1 MDEEEFQVP
10 PTSIEIGTLPFAA
23 NTGPAQ
29 VEKEIGSD
37 PAPESET
44 NATPAPSEPDNGA
57 VKMQPLSEEVNDA
70 YMRYIRVK
78 EAKPSDGAS
87 YVGIAVMIAGF
98 FLGFMAFGDDFGLA
112 LTICFGG
119 CLIGVILIFL
129 SLVAEETWKKDK
141 NLKLEETLAKAG
153 IPDVYRKN
161 EKPLGA
167 ALLMVGF
174 FAMFFIS
181 NFFYNLSAM
190 VFIFGLGSTIAG
202 AIILLRVAS
211 QDKKAMQ
218 IRMAVL
224 EDRLKGK

>member
-78 EAKPSDGAS
+78 EAKPSNGAS

-98 FLGFMAFGDDFGLA
+98 FVGVTAFEDDFG
-112 LTICFGG
+112 GG
-119 CLIGVILIFL
+119 LDDLFWRL
-129 SLVAEETWKKDK
+129 SYRSHTHLLVPCSRRNMEE
-141 NLKLEETLAKAG
+141 G
-153 IPDVYRKN
+153 
-161 EKPLGA
+161 
-167 ALLMVGF
+167 
-174 FAMFFIS
+174 
-181 NFFYNLSAM
+181 
-190 VFIFGLGSTIAG
+190 
-202 AIILLRVAS
+202 
-211 QDKKAMQ
+211 
-218 IRMAVL
+218 
-224 EDRLKGK
+224 